1 MSDPAPSPS
10 VDIAAL
16 APGLSLGSDGI
27 WRTPDTPPPLSYP
40 EEGNDWCR
48 SVEDDSFWF
57 QHRNR
62 CIVAIARRLPPDGLI
77 VDIGGGNGCVARAL
91 LDAGFPVVL
100 LEPGS
105 AGAAN
110 ARKRGVPTVIEASL
124 AGAAFRPGSL
134 PAAGLFDVIEHLPD
148 DGAMLRAA
156 AELLSPGG
164 RLYLTVPA
172 YRLLWSADDHI
183 AGHHRRYRLA
193 SLRRRFDA
201 AGLQMRL
208 ATGIFRCLV
217 PAIAL
222 LRTIPSRLSLHR
234 RAGSPRLDGRD
245 HALPSGLPGRL
256 LAGVLDREAA
266 ALAAGRTFAWG
277 ASLLVVAEKR

>member
-1 MSDPAPSPS
+1 MSEPATSPS
-10 VDIAAL
+10 TDLAAL
-16 APGLSLGSDGI
+16 APGLSQGSDGI
-27 WRTPDTPPPLSYP
+27 WRAADAPTALSYP

-48 SVEDDSFWF
+48 SVEDGSFWF

-62 CIVAIARRLPPDGLI
+62 CIVAIVRRLPPSGLI
-77 VDIGGGNGCVARAL
+77 LDIGGGNGCVARAL

-105 AGAAN
+105 DGAAN
-110 ARKRGVPTVIEASL
+110 ARKRGVPTVIGASL

-148 DGAMLRAA
+148 DGGMLSAA
-156 AELLSPGG
+156 AGLLQPGG

-172 YRLLWSADDHI
+172 YGLLWSADDRI

-193 SLRRRFDA
+193 TLRCRLES

-222 LRTIPSRLSLHR
+222 LRALPSRLGLHR

-245 HALPSGLPGRL
+245 HALPRGLAGSL
-256 LAGVLDREAA
+256 LAGALEREAA

-277 ASLLVVAEKR
+277 ASLLIVAERR